1 MPLLDA
7 PSRMAKKKKK
17 LWCMG
22 TAKGKLMVW
31 FWSVRARGP
40 CRHADMG
47 HGSGIPGQQ
56 TLTLVP
62 FLAKKT

>member
-1 MPLLDA
+1 MHGRDGE
-7 PSRMAKKKKK
+7 KKKK

-22 TAKGKLMVW
+22 MGMAKGKLMVW

-40 CRHADMG
+40 CSMG
-47 HGSGIPGQQ
+47 HGSGNPGQQ